1 MLEKNLDQKFV
12 FKKQLEDFFET
23 KSWTKN
29 IFLEEKNLKIFFKK
43 VTFFNEKSMKK
54 SDIFSSKNDFFL
66 ENFRFSYF
74 FENKIFIE
82 KKVFSKKCSVFI
94 FISYL
99 VPNPR
104 KWHHATPPVPPIT
117 APNASPKIP
126 KSGSEPIVEISDSA
140 L

>member
-1 MLEKNLDQKFV
+1 MIFSKQKVGQKIF
-12 FKKQLEDFFET
+12 FSKK
-23 KSWTKN
+23 
-29 IFLEEKNLKIFFKK
+29 KNLKIFFKK

-117 APNASPKIP
+117 APNASPKIR
-126 KSGSEPIVEISDSA
+126 KSGSEPIAEISDGP